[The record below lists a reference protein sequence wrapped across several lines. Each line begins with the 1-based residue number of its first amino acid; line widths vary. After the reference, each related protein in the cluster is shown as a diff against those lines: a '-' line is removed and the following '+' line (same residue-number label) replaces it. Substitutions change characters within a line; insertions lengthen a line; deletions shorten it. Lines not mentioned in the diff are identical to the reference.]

1 MWWNASH
8 LAKALIPVWL
18 WWLKDIF
25 KGSSS
30 TLRQCDTMLVFF
42 WAREW
47 RTAFHHL
54 LSHFGFPFFFL
65 LKINTNYHVWQM
77 CMCDLSTL
85 YILKDDGDLMS
96 VQVVFPCPF
105 HILPACIS
113 TFSLIIFSQCTLPIS
128 CRAHSHNSATKQII
142 GSV

>member
-47 RTAFHHL
+47 RTVFHHL

-65 LKINTNYHVWQM
+65 LKINTNYHVWQNVYVWFKHFVHLKGWWWLNECSGCFPLPLPYFT
-77 CMCDLSTL
+77 CM
-85 YILKDDGDLMS
+85 Y
-96 VQVVFPCPF
+96 F
-105 HILPACIS
+105 HILS
-113 TFSLIIFSQCTLPIS
+113 HYIFSVYPSHILP
-128 CRAHSHNSATKQII
+128 CP
-142 GSV
+142 